1 MNAIRNGD
9 PSTISESAKLLPQ
22 VGDRDLFSRRASSFN
37 LKVNQCRSNLC
48 IPSKA
53 AILIII
59 SASFVGCLYYI
70 IMGSAMALMYD
81 PISYNAHSLSVD
93 YSLFYAT
100 LAFVMVFYPLSGFV
114 ADVCCTRLRTIVISL
129 CCLLLFLVLLCLIE
143 IFYLAL
149 KLNNIVA
156 HKPLALIESRSPL
169 SDFMLVV
176 LLISLLC
183 FVIGLAGYQANFIQL
198 GLDQLFEAPHHYLGL
213 FIHYASWSFHLGAIP
228 LAVIPLIWC
237 NHPRYAIQRVLDSVS
252 AIMIVMLIMI
262 LLLIVVGW
270 KKRWFFVEV
279 GQENPY
285 KLVCKVINFAR
296 KHEYPLRR
304 SAFTY
309 ADDCIPSRL
318 DFAKERYG
326 GPFTTEQV
334 ENVKTFL
341 RILIVLLSLGPV
353 LMIEV
358 PASNFV
364 LPVISLHT
372 LHQFHRMGE
381 EFCSTSEHVWET
393 MIIGSGTL
401 MTFLSEFILYPVYVF
416 VIFFLLRK
424 KLVRQFTRIKIG
436 AVICFLGIVSLLMV
450 DIVGHSLNS
459 LKSNISNHS
468 QCMFQMYRTKETLDY
483 PSLNM
488 HWSVLIP
495 PNLLLGIGPLIV
507 VTTTYEF
514 ISAQSPQFMKGL
526 IIGVFFAIRGLFQ
539 FLNSIIILPL
549 SLKHPWASGEMLEN
563 PPVTNCGFV
572 YLLFTCIVGLIGLV
586 LFSVAAKKYKYRRR
600 DEGMFCQ
607 HDVEEIYDR
616 YLTGSVDDLDR

>member
-1 MNAIRNGD
+1 MNTIQNEES
-9 PSTISESAKLLPQ
+9 STTSESARLLPQ
-22 VGDRDLFSRRASSFN
+22 VGDKDQCSRKVSSFT
-37 LKVNQCRSNLC
+37 LKINQCQSNLC

-53 AILIII
+53 AILVII
-59 SASFVGCLYYI
+59 STSFVGCLYYI
-70 IMGSAMALMYD
+70 VMGAAMALMYD
-81 PISYNAHSLSVD
+81 PMSYAHSLSVD
-93 YSLFYAT
+93 YSLLYAI
-100 LAFVMVFYPLSGFV
+100 LAFVMIFYPLSGFI
-114 ADVCCTRLRTIVISL
+114 ADICCTRLRTIVISL
-129 CCLLLFLVLLCLIE
+129 CCLLLFLILLSLME
-143 IFYLAL
+143 VFYLAL
-149 KLNNIVA
+149 KLNNIIT
-156 HKPLALIESRSPL
+156 HNPLALVESKSQFGN
-169 SDFMLVV
+169 FMLVFS
-176 LLISLLC
+176 LISLLC

-228 LAVIPLIWC
+228 LAVFPLIWC
-237 NHPRYAIQRVLDSVS
+237 NHPRYAVQRVLDSVS
-252 AIMIVMLIMI
+252 AIMIVMLIII
-262 LLLIVVGW
+262 LLLIIMGW
-270 KKRWFFVEV
+270 KKHWFFIEA

-296 KHEYPLRR
+296 KHKHPLQR

-309 ADDCIPSRL
+309 ADDHIPSRL

-353 LMIEV
+353 LMFEV

-364 LPVISLHT
+364 LPLISLHT
-372 LHQFHRMGE
+372 LHQFHHMGE
-381 EFCSTSEHVWET
+381 EFCSSSEHVWET

-401 MTFLSEFILYPVYVF
+401 MTFLSEFIVYPIYVF

-424 KLVRQFTRIKIG
+424 KPIRQFTRIKIG
-436 AVICFLGIVSLLMV
+436 AVICFLGIVSLLTV

-459 LKSNISNHS
+459 LRSNISNHS
-468 QCMFQMYRTKETLDY
+468 QCMFQMYRTRETLDY
-483 PSLNM
+483 PSLDM

-539 FLNSIIILPL
+539 FLNSIIIVPL

-572 YLLFTCIVGLIGLV
+572 YLLFTCVVGLIGLI
-586 LFSVAAKKYKYRRR
+586 LFSVAAKRYKYRRR

-616 YLTGSVDDLDR
+616 YLTGSVDDLDEY